1 MKTIPLSLI
10 AAGLFVPVIARAQ
23 PPEGGGG
30 EKRPPASEEST
41 KGGRPPG
48 ERPPRGGGGG
58 GRDFEKGWKQADT
71 DGNGTISRSEFDAMP
86 RIQKLP
92 EEKRE
97 HIFKRLDKNAD
108 GILSNEEMK
117 MDRPREGGREAMMR
131 FRQLDTDG
139 SGGIS
144 LDEMKVGDLFKK
156 LPPDKQEALFA
167 RLDTDGDGQITVKDR
182 PGPPIG
188 PDGKPERPD
197 RPDKMDKGDR
207 PERPDK
213 MDKGDRPRDP
223 RRMLRDFD
231 ENKDGALSFE
241 EFRNAPPNKNLTEDE
256 QEDRFEALDK
266 NSDKKLDETDFPPR
280 PDKPEGGPPP
290 SPPGD
295 GPGPK
300 PDGPPPPKD
309 EAPAPKA
316 E

>member
-23 PPEGGGG
+23 PAEGGGG

-41 KGGRPPG
+41 EGGRPPGPPPG
-48 ERPPRGGGGG
+48 ERPPRGGGG
-58 GRDFEKGWKQADT
+58 RDFEKGWKHADA
-71 DGNGTISRSEFDAMP
+71 DGNGMLSRSEFDSMP

-97 HIFKRLDKNAD
+97 HIFKRLDKNSD
-108 GILSNEEMK
+108 GVLSNEEMK
-117 MDRPREGGREAMMR
+117 MDRPRGEGGHEAMMR

-144 LDEMKVGDLFKK
+144 LDEMKAGDLFKK
-156 LPPDKQEALFA
+156 LPPEKQEALFA

-182 PGPPIG
+182 PVPPLG

-197 RPDKMDKGDR
+197 RPD
-207 PERPDK
+207 RPDK
-213 MDKGDRPRDP
+213 MDKGERPDRQRDP
-223 RRMLRDFD
+223 RRILRDFD
-231 ENKDGALSFE
+231 ENKDGSLSFE
-241 EFRNAPPNKNLTEDE
+241 EFRNAPQNRNLTEDE
-256 QEDRFEALDK
+256 QEDRFESLDK
-266 NSDKKLDETDFPPR
+266 NSDKKIDETDFPPR

-290 SPPGD
+290 PPPGD
-295 GPGPK
+295 GNGPK
-300 PDGPPPPKD
+300 PDGPPPSPKD
-309 EAPAPKA
+309 GPPAPKA